1 MAEKKKVLIATPSYD
16 GKLDVYYIDSLL
28 NTLSLAEKNNVE
40 QKTFEDDRMHIPFG
54 DHTIQKV
61 IKPIPNDYIDILGK
75 QNCDNIYNKFSWFY
89 KAFSYDY

>member
-1 MAEKKKVLIATPSYD
+1 MGFKFENFAANPQREMQR
-16 GKLDVYYIDSLL
+16 VYEYLELPFYQHDF
-28 NTLSLAEKNNVE
+28 NNVE

-61 IKPIPNDYIDILGK
+61 IKPVPNDYIDVLGK
-75 QNCDNIYNKFSWFY
+75 QNCDNIYNRFSWFY

>member
-1 MAEKKKVLIATPSYD
+1 
-16 GKLDVYYIDSLL
+16 
-28 NTLSLAEKNNVE
+28 
-40 QKTFEDDRMHIPFG
+40 MHIPFG